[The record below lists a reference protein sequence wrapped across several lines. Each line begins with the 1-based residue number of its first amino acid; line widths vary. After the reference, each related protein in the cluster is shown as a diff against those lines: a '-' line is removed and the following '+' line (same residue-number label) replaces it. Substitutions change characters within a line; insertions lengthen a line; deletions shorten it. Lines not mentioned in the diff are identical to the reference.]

1 MDDEKTVALSVLITR
16 EEYIRNSARERRL
29 ARHHAPAVT
38 GAGAVLS
45 VIGLAGLF
53 FGSLIGLGAGASV
66 CVVALGLFLIGYDGI
81 FAPVIDR
88 GAAAR
93 EYDEREELRMA
104 TAYVFTADQVRVE
117 NGRVKG
123 NLPLSL
129 VTSFARTPEQ
139 ISFRFGRE
147 LSFVIPARLLSEEQA
162 AFIENALARPR
173 R

>member
-1 MDDEKTVALSVLITR
+1 M
-16 EEYIRNSARERRL
+16 
-29 ARHHAPAVT
+29 
-38 GAGAVLS
+38 
-45 VIGLAGLF
+45 
-53 FGSLIGLGAGASV
+53 
-66 CVVALGLFLIGYDGI
+66 
-81 FAPVIDR
+81 IDR

-162 AFIENALARPR
+162 AFIENALARAR